1 MTRLKTLVKHRE
13 FSVFAMLILVALY
26 LSFSND
32 YFLSLAPGEVIGLLG
47 ENGAGKSTMMNIVS
61 A

>member
-1 MTRLKTLVKHRE
+1 MTRLKTLVKQRE

-32 YFLSLAPGEVIGLLG
+32 YFLSQRNLMNVGL
-47 ENGAGKSTMMNIVS
+47 
-61 A
+61 

>member
-32 YFLSLAPGEVIGLLG
+32 YFLS
-47 ENGAGKSTMMNIVS
+47 TR
-61 A
+61 